1 MSIED
6 LVNLAV
12 LALVGGVRAL
22 LKGLRD
28 RDLSRPNVSPDSS
41 AGSAWAGTGRSL
53 LTPLAFSTKM
63 YSLGMLVCRAASICS
78 DGS

>member
-41 AGSAWAGTGRSL
+41 AGQAPDDR
-53 LTPLAFSTKM
+53 
-63 YSLGMLVCRAASICS
+63 C
-78 DGS
+78 